1 MKPGPL
7 PDTAVA
13 LSIEVSL
20 LKKRVLPLKEN
31 NLSISLISFLLID
44 LFV

>member
-13 LSIEVSL
+13 LSIKVSL